1 MARRR
6 RARCAARLSYGLGA
20 LPSRRS
26 HERAAEAAR
35 SSVGAGS
42 VRWLSPPQPSRALA
56 GCGVLFSSSL
66 LCLLRS
72 SASGKHA
79 AAAGKPPRA
88 TVVDPSPIAAT
99 TRTRTIAA
107 GSMRARRVMA
117 CGSDVGARAWR
128 SSSASTHSAQHA
140 AARFGRGLA
149 TCTPI
154 GPTHGP
160 FHHMCAHRATLSS
173 RGAHARR
180 DRAVDGEV
188 QFASARGAWS
198 SCSAGQLDAAAPR
211 GARRAFG
218 GVSLLAAA
226 ARRRAVRDDAR
237 CAALE

>member
-1 MARRR
+1 MIGSGRRRFSGLRVAHGGTPRPRPPIAAVVGAATAAAAAAAANSADGDGVVAAAGFDSCTIFVLGFTALAGDRARRDTRYNACDARLEHAGNNRTSSTRVWTSMARRR

-99 TRTRTIAA
+99 THAYDSGRFDESTSCH
-107 GSMRARRVMA
+107 GVRV
-117 CGSDVGARAWR
+117 
-128 SSSASTHSAQHA
+128 
-140 AARFGRGLA
+140 
-149 TCTPI
+149 
-154 GPTHGP
+154 
-160 FHHMCAHRATLSS
+160 
-173 RGAHARR
+173 
-180 DRAVDGEV
+180 
-188 QFASARGAWS
+188 
-198 SCSAGQLDAAAPR
+198 
-211 GARRAFG
+211 
-218 GVSLLAAA
+218 
-226 ARRRAVRDDAR
+226 
-237 CAALE
+237 